1 MKPIAFPR
9 HLRLPILLCG
19 HLLLWTL
26 VSLYFAS
33 QYYSMSQGEKYPVRW
48 SRALEVNLIHYHLWG
63 LVSLVIL
70 WLARRYPLD
79 PARWKRSLAVH
90 LGASLVLTA
99 LELAAAELIM
109 WALIF
114 GGNSDL
120 ALRIRRGFMLNFHG
134 AFPTYWAVLA
144 IASLRDYYQRYRA
157 RELQSAQLEAQLSA
171 AQLQALKM
179 QLHPHF
185 LFNTLNGIAA
195 LMHQD
200 VEAADRMLA
209 RLSELLRLAL
219 DSAEQQEVPLRQEMD
234 FLDRYLEIQKMR
246 FRDRLTVR
254 LDLDP
259 DVLDALVPN
268 LILQPLV
275 ENALRHGIEPRS
287 APGQVE
293 IRASRAGDRLEL
305 QVSDD
310 GPGMA
315 AKEAGKGVGLA
326 NTKARLQQLYGAAHQ
341 LSFAN
346 GPAGG
351 LVIVLSLPFRLR
363 GDEKTAG

>member
-1 MKPIAFPR
+1 MPFLTSR
-9 HLRLPILLCG
+9 GWLRALLYFG
-19 HLLLWTL
+19 VWTL
-26 VSLYFAS
+26 IGVYFAS
-33 QYYSMSQGEKYPVRW
+33 QYYSMSAMETNPVSW
-48 SRALEVNLIHYHLWG
+48 SRALEVNLVHYELWG
-63 LVSLVIL
+63 LVGLLIL
-70 WLARRYPLD
+70 GLNRRYPLD
-79 PARWKRSLAVH
+79 PGQWKKTLPVH
-90 LGASLVLTA
+90 LAASLLLTA
-99 LELAAAELIM
+99 VELTAAELVL
-109 WALIF
+109 WRLGV
-114 GGNSDL
+114 GGTSHDL
-120 ALRIRRGFMLNFHG
+120 GYRLRRSFALNFHG
-134 AFPTYWAVLA
+134 AYPTYWAVLA
-144 IASLRDYYQRYRA
+144 VASVRDYYRRYRA
-157 RELQSAQLEAQLSA
+157 RELQSSQLESQLVQ

-234 FLDRYLEIQKMR
+234 FLERYLEIQKMR
-246 FRDRLTVR
+246 FRDRLTVK

-259 DVLDALVPN
+259 DTLDALVPN

-275 ENALRHGIEPRS
+275 ENAIRHGIEPRS
-287 APGQVE
+287 APGEVV
-293 IRASRAGDRLEL
+293 IRASRAGERLEL

-310 GPGMA
+310 GPGMID
-315 AKEAGKGVGLA
+315 KDAGKGVGLA

-341 LSFAN
+341 LSFTN

-363 GDEKTAG
+363 GEMGS

>member
-1 MKPIAFPR
+1 MTLKSPY
-9 HLRLPILLCG
+9 RLPVILLG
-19 HLLLWTL
+19 YLLLWTG
-26 VSLYFAS
+26 VGLYFAS
-33 QYYSMSQGEKYPVRW
+33 QFYVMMQGEKNPVPW
-48 SRALEVNLIHYHLWG
+48 TRALTVNLVHYHLWG
-63 LVSLVIL
+63 LVSLIIL
-70 WLARRYPLD
+70 ALLKRFPFE
-79 PARWKRSLAVH
+79 PATWWRSLAIH
-90 LGASLVLTA
+90 LPASLLLTA
-99 LELAAAELIM
+99 LELTTAELILWKLGIGTSQKLSYLM
-109 WALIF
+109 EINF
-114 GGNSDL
+114 K
-120 ALRIRRGFMLNFHG
+120 LNFHG
-134 AFPTYWAVLA
+134 AYPTYWAVLA
-144 IASLRDYYQRYRA
+144 VTSVRDYYLKYRA
-157 RELQSAQLEAQLSA
+157 RELQSSQLEAQLSA

-219 DSAEQQEVPLRQEMD
+219 DNAELQEVALRQEMD

-246 FRDRLTVR
+246 FRDRLTVK
-254 LDLDP
+254 LELDP
-259 DVLDALVPN
+259 GTLDALVPN

-275 ENALRHGIEPRS
+275 ENAIHHGIEPRS
-287 APGQVE
+287 APGEVV
-293 IRASRAGDRLEL
+293 IRAHRVGDRLEL

-315 AKEAGKGVGLA
+315 DGDNGKGVGLA

-341 LSFAN
+341 LSFTN
-346 GPAGG
+346 GQAGG

-363 GDEKTAG
+363 EEDKS